1 MDDPKER
8 VVKVFE
14 AIAHRGIE
22 TALTFVH
29 EGDTAFSLPVA
40 QLLIE
45 PRLQGLEAQV
55 YKMVK
60 AHDLDDALI
69 NTLRSAEAVSAF
81 VVGILAGLDLAK
93 RPDIVKK
100 FAAMYGRH
108 AASSF
113 DRLFDNDGSMI
124 TGHRPN

>member
-1 MDDPKER
+1 MDPKER

-22 TALTFVH
+22 TAMTFVH
-29 EGDTAFSLPVA
+29 EGNTAFSLPEA
-40 QLLIE
+40 QLIIE
-45 PRLQGLEAQV
+45 PRLKGLEAQL
-55 YKMVK
+55 YKVIK
-60 AHDLDDALI
+60 AHDLDDGLI
-69 NTLRSAEAVSAF
+69 NTVRSAEAVSAF

-108 AASSF
+108 AAPAV
-113 DRLFDNDGSMI
+113 DHLFDEDGGMI
-124 TGHRPN
+124 GYRPN